1 MNSLVGSSSLKF
13 AVIEALTTED
23 GPECVVLAYPNE
35 GSLRDLIASRSI
47 VALGFASRD
56 RAVASIQRRFSLSA
70 DSKNIVKT
78 AVLQEIKKCQREL
91 YSARRRFSDWFCFAD
106 FRRVASRAMQH
117 AVAAAILV
125 LYSGNAL
132 SATIRTFIGC

>member
-1 MNSLVGSSSLKF
+1 MNSLVGCSSLKS

-23 GPECVVLAYPNE
+23 GPECVVLAYPDE
-35 GSLRDLIASRSI
+35 GSLRELIAARSI
-47 VALGFASRD
+47 VALGFASRGKT
-56 RAVASIQRRFSLSA
+56 VASLQRCFSLSA
-70 DSKNIVKT
+70 DSKNKAKP
-78 AVLQEIKKCQREL
+78 AVLKGIKKCQREL
-91 YSARRRFSDWFCFAD
+91 YSSRFSDWFCFAG
-106 FRRVASRAMQH
+106 FRRIASGAMQH